1 MTKAE
6 QKRFDRLYRQ
16 HLRALKLQGKSD
28 KTIDVY
34 ARAIRRISNRFDRV
48 PDKLTTRQLTTYFS
62 ELIDSHSW
70 STVKVDR
77 CGIQFFWEH
86 VLNKEWQWVDIVK
99 APTVKTIPDILSVA
113 EVYRLLQTARLL
125 RYRTFILCTYAMGL
139 RLAET
144 LNLQLTDIDSA
155 NHRIHIRRG
164 KGHKDRFVPVTDEV
178 LQQMRLLWASHR
190 HPLFLFPSP
199 QNKTAIQ
206 QATKPMSHGTTQKA
220 FKEIVQQ
227 CGIKKKSP
235 SIPCDTA
242 TPPTCSKEAWDFA
255 DFRTCSGTPVQKPP
269 HCTHILPGWSN
280 RTTHALLASYSKISF
295 RVIDH
300 DCHGRYPTT
309 APLPFCHPLSVATTP
324 GTSPGTT
331 GAL

>member
-1 MTKAE
+1 MKKAE

-16 HLRALKLQGKSD
+16 HVRALKLQGKSD

-34 ARAIRRISNRFDRV
+34 ARAIRRIAKRFDRV

-62 ELIDSHSW
+62 ELVDSHSW

-86 VLNKEWQWVDIVK
+86 VLKKEWQWVDIVK
-99 APTVKTIPDILSVA
+99 APTVKTIPDILSVT
-113 EVYRLLQTARLL
+113 EVYRLLQTARRL

-155 NHRIHIRRG
+155 NHRVHIRRG

-178 LQQMRLLWASHR
+178 LHQMRLLWASHR
-190 HPLFLFPSP
+190 HPQFLFPSP
-199 QNKTAIQ
+199 QNKPSIQ

-235 SIPCDTA
+235 SIHCDTV
-242 TPPTCSKEAWDFA
+242 TPPTCSKEGWGCA
-255 DFRTCSGTPVQKPP
+255 DFRTSSGTPAQKPP
-269 HCTHILPGWSN
+269 RCTPTSPAWSN
-280 RTTHALLASYSKISF
+280 RTTRALLASCWTICF
-295 RVIDH
+295 RASDH
-300 DCHGRYPTT
+300 DCAGRYPKT
-309 APLPFCHPLSVATTP
+309 APQPFPHALPVTTTP
-324 GTSPGTT
+324 GSSPCTT
-331 GAL
+331 GTH